1 MYFSYS
7 SYVQQIQLSRI
18 WFQYLI
24 YLIGLFIFVGIFW
37 TQYGGSAI
45 PYRPP
50 GYRLR
55 FAFHSVFLSSNCTK
69 NLILFYVKSEC
80 TPFLRYESL
89 HIVPLSFICAIF
101 CGLLSS
107 AGLLWLFSFGSSS
120 AVNVLFCLLLSL
132 VYGLAQPY

>member
-1 MYFSYS
+1 MYLSYS
-7 SYVQQIQLSRI
+7 SCVQQIQLYRM

-24 YLIGLFIFVGIFW
+24 YLIGLFNFVVVFG
-37 TQYGGSAI
+37 TQQGRSVI

-55 FAFHSVFLSSNCTK
+55 FVFHSVFLSSNCTK
-69 NLILFYVKSEC
+69 NIILFRVKSEC

-89 HIVPLSFICAIF
+89 YIASLSFIGAIF

-107 AGLLWLFSFGSSS
+107 AAQLCVLSFGNS
-120 AVNVLFCLLLSL
+120 ASVSIFFPVCSLLTP
-132 VYGLAQPY
+132 GRFH